1 VKRSGIVAALLVV
14 MPMAGCG
21 LFGSDPGPEDF
32 ARDFLT
38 AYASGDTSG
47 AAGRTDSVVAAKAL
61 LDNVRAALKPVAVK
75 TQVTG
80 STTMDDKSA
89 KVRFSADWDLGKDR
103 HWSYEGELE
112 MRPDNDS
119 FRVHWLPSV
128 VHPKLGAQQTIDL
141 RDKEPAQAPVL
152 DRDGAPLL
160 APERVVSVVLDPAKA
175 GDVAAVAGTLAA
187 AVGKVDATITQQSIV
202 DGVAK
207 TPKGQSYT
215 VVSLRDADYQAAKAQ
230 IYELPGVR
238 FVAAT
243 RLLAV
248 DKNLATQLLPNIR
261 KVVEDQVSGK
271 AGFRVVTL
279 NAAGGEV
286 EEIFVKD
293 AEAGIPAHV
302 TLSRKVQAAAEAAID
317 SVPQVSAIVAIQPS
331 TGELLAVAQ
340 NAPADAEG
348 AIALTGR
355 YPPGSTFKIITS
367 AAALQSGSAVTAD
380 TPVPCPGT
388 ITIGPRAIPN
398 SGNFDKGTIPLHS
411 AFAFSCNTS
420 FAKLASDMAPD
431 TLTNAA
437 KQFGIGADYVIPG
450 LTTVTGSAPPATDL
464 TERAEDGFGQGK
476 VLASPFGLAVVA
488 STVASGT
495 VPKATLFRDK
505 PTKLD
510 QQPTAIAA
518 PVLDALRAMMREV
531 VTLNAPNTLGKLP
544 DVRGKT
550 GTAQFGDGTH
560 SHGWFAGYQG
570 DIAFATLVTD
580 AGTSGVA
587 VDTTNRFLTA
597 VAAS

>member
-1 VKRSGIVAALLVV
+1 
-14 MPMAGCG
+14 
-21 LFGSDPGPEDF
+21 
-32 ARDFLT
+32 
-38 AYASGDTSG
+38 
-47 AAGRTDSVVAAKAL
+47 
-61 LDNVRAALKPVAVK
+61 
-75 TQVTG
+75 
-80 STTMDDKSA
+80 
-89 KVRFSADWDLGKDR
+89 
-103 HWSYEGELE
+103 
-112 MRPDNDS
+112 
-119 FRVHWLPSV
+119 
-128 VHPKLGAQQTIDL
+128 
-141 RDKEPAQAPVL
+141 
-152 DRDGAPLL
+152 
-160 APERVVSVVLDPAKA
+160 
-175 GDVAAVAGTLAA
+175 
-187 AVGKVDATITQQSIV
+187 
-202 DGVAK
+202 
-207 TPKGQSYT
+207 
-215 VVSLRDADYQAAKAQ
+215 
-230 IYELPGVR
+230 
-238 FVAAT
+238 
-243 RLLAV
+243 
-248 DKNLATQLLPNIR
+248 
-261 KVVEDQVSGK
+261 
-271 AGFRVVTL
+271 
-279 NAAGGEV
+279 
-286 EEIFVKD
+286 
-293 AEAGIPAHV
+293 
-302 TLSRKVQAAAEAAID
+302 
-317 SVPQVSAIVAIQPS
+317 VSAIVAIQPS

-398 SGNFDKGTIPLHS
+398 SGNFDKGTIPLHT

-437 KQFGIGADYVIPG
+437 KQFGIGVDYVIPG
-450 LTTVTGSAPPATDL
+450 VTTVTGSAPPATDL

-476 VLASPFGLAVVA
+476 ILASPFGLAVVA

-510 QQPTAIAA
+510 QQPPAVAA
-518 PVLDALRAMMREV
+518 PVLDALRAMMGEV